1 MHTELTCGRIS
12 AGRARCAI
20 WTRVRV
26 VREVVLGVV
35 GLGLLLVDRVARRVR
50 ARMLLL
56 LLLLLLGGRLAVMLL
71 MNNARRPRMLQVMR
85 VVLLHRGYNH

>member
-1 MHTELTCGRIS
+1 M
-12 AGRARCAI
+12 
-20 WTRVRV
+20 RV

-56 LLLLLLGGRLAVMLL
+56 LLLLLGGRLAVMLL
-71 MNNARRPRMLQVMR
+71 MNNARGPRMLQVRRNRTLLLVMW
-85 VVLLHRGYNH
+85 VVLLHRGYTH